1 MIGGIIRVGW
11 RYCYEM
17 SDAAAAKIRAVAA
30 LGEEQRRRL
39 YDFIRAARR
48 PISRDEAASAV
59 GISRKLAAFHLD
71 KLVEAGLLRSQSG
84 TLDTIRVGRRPKVY
98 EPADADIQISI
109 PARRHETLADI
120 LTRAV
125 LTEEQH
131 GSAKAAA
138 TRVAHERGLTAGATV
153 RDRIRPGRLG
163 AERALTLA
171 EGILASCGFDPAR
184 NGPGCLRLRNCPFHP
199 IAASAPELI
208 CELNLA
214 FMTGVIAGLHAHTLE
229 ALLAPA
235 ANECCVELRRR
246 T

>member
-1 MIGGIIRVGW
+1 MG
-11 RYCYEM
+11 EP
-17 SDAAAAKIRAVAA
+17 AAATIRAVAA
-30 LGEEQRRRL
+30 LGEEHRRRL

-71 KLVEAGLLRSQSG
+71 KLAEAGLLRSQLGAFG
-84 TLDTIRVGRRPKVY
+84 TARVGRRPKVY
-98 EPADADIQISI
+98 ELADTAIQVSI
-109 PARRHETLADI
+109 PARRHEMLADI
-120 LTRAV
+120 LTQGLLA
-125 LTEEQH
+125 EEQH

-138 TRVAHERGLTAGATV
+138 AWVAHERGLAAGAAV

-184 NGPGCLRLRNCPFHP
+184 NGPDCLRLRNCPFHP

-214 FMTGVIAGLHAHTLE
+214 FMTGVIAGLQAHTVE
-229 ALLAPA
+229 ALLSPA

>member
-1 MIGGIIRVGW
+1 
-11 RYCYEM
+11 M
-17 SDAAAAKIRAVAA
+17 SDAAVATIRAVAA
-30 LGEEQRRRL
+30 LGDARRRRL
-39 YDFIRAARR
+39 YDFIRVARR

-71 KLVEAGLLRSQSG
+71 KLVEAGLLRSQLATFG
-84 TLDTIRVGRRPKVY
+84 TARVGRRPKVY
-98 EPADADIQISI
+98 EPADTDIQVSI
-109 PARRHETLADI
+109 PARRHEMLADI
-120 LTRAV
+120 LTQAV

-131 GSAKAAA
+131 GSAKVAA
-138 TRVAHERGLTAGATV
+138 TRVAHERGLTAGAAV

-214 FMTGVIAGLHAHTLE
+214 FMTGMIAGLHAHTVE

-235 ANECCVELRRR
+235 ASECCVELRRR
-246 T
+246 L